1 MKHMIRQWLIV
12 VCFVLLRISA
22 SAHPVAQG
30 SMEITLKPDHFTVNV
45 RISNEAVF
53 VATAHS
59 TEEPPADFAA
69 TCTAH
74 GRYLLGHLTFVA
86 DGVTLTGRVET
97 VTVPEDRSAKGFARY
112 ELRYDFATVPR
123 EIRAAQNLL
132 NEIPFAPGNPWEST
146 FVVTTRPPGL
156 IADGTTLFTHKAPVV
171 ILPAAVATAANT
183 PSTATF
189 FREYL
194 AHGFHHIL
202 EGWDHLLF
210 ITALVLAA
218 TRWRELIVI
227 VSVFTVAHTIT
238 LVLSVCDLVR
248 LPSRIVEPMIAA
260 SIVVIALQN
269 VLRPTAARGR
279 LRMALAFGFGLFH
292 GLGFA
297 GGLLDVMQDLPGLPL
312 GAALG
317 GFSIGVELGH
327 QIVVLPIFGVLLFAR
342 KGLAD
347 PAARERFSLRI
358 LRGGSAFIAL
368 AGMFY
373 LAASVRGS

>member
-1 MKHMIRQWLIV
+1 MKHRIRQWLAV
-12 VCFVLLRISA
+12 ACFVLLRIAA

-30 SMEITLKPDHFTVNV
+30 SMEITLKPDHITVNV
-45 RISNEAVF
+45 RVSNEAVF

-69 TCTAH
+69 TCIAH
-74 GRYLLGHLTFVA
+74 GRYLLGHLTFA
-86 DGVTLTGRVET
+86 AEGIPLTGRVET
-97 VTVPEDRSAKGFARY
+97 VIMPEDRSAKGFARY
-112 ELRYDFATVPR
+112 ELRYDFTNVPR

-132 NEIPFAPGNPWEST
+132 NEIAFAPGNPWEST
-146 FVVTTRPPGL
+146 FVVSTQPPGL
-156 IADGTTLFTHKAPVV
+156 IADGITLFTHKTPIV

-183 PSTATF
+183 PSTATI

-227 VSVFTVAHTIT
+227 VSVFTIAHTIT
-238 LVLSVCDLVR
+238 LVLSVCDIVR
-248 LPSRIVEPMIAA
+248 LSSRIVEPMIAA

-269 VLRPTAARGR
+269 ALRPTPARGG
-279 LRMALAFGFGLFH
+279 LRVALAFGFGLFH

-297 GGLLDVMQDLPGLPL
+297 GGLLDAMQDLPGLPL

-327 QIVVLPIFGVLLFAR
+327 QIVVLPIFGALFLMR
-342 KGLAD
+342 EGLVD
-347 PAARERFSLRI
+347 PAARERFSLRV

-373 LAASVRGS
+373 FVAAVRGS

>member
-1 MKHMIRQWLIV
+1 MKTTVRHWLCV
-12 VCFVLLRISA
+12 ACFLLLAITA
-22 SAHPVAQG
+22 FAHPVAQG
-30 SMEITLKPDHFTVNV
+30 SMEFTVKSDHLV
-45 RISNEAVF
+45 IDARVSNEAVF

-59 TEEPPADFAA
+59 TEEPPGDFAA

-86 DGVTLTGRVET
+86 DGIPLTGRVET
-97 VTVPEDRSAKGFARY
+97 VTIPEDRSAKGFARY
-112 ELRYDFATVPR
+112 ALRYDFTTVPR
-123 EIRAAQNLL
+123 EIRASQNLL
-132 NEIPFAPGNPWEST
+132 NEIPFAPGNQWEST

-156 IADGTTLFTHKAPVV
+156 IADGSTLFTHKTALTIV
-171 ILPAAVATAANT
+171 PATVATAANI
-183 PSTATF
+183 PSTTTIF
-189 FREYL
+189 SEYL
-194 AHGFHHIL
+194 AHGFHHII

-227 VSVFTVAHTIT
+227 VSIFTVAHTIT
-238 LVLSVCDLVR
+238 LVFSVCDIVR
-248 LPSRIVEPMIAA
+248 LSSRIVEPVIAA

-269 VLRPTAARGR
+269 ALRPTNARGR

-297 GGLLDVMQDLPGLPL
+297 GGLLDAMQDLPGLPL

-327 QIVVLPIFGVLLFAR
+327 QIVVLPVFGALILIR
-342 KGLAD
+342 KALAD
-347 PAARERFSLRI
+347 SQSRERFSLRV

-368 AGMFY
+368 AGIFY
-373 LAASVRGS
+373 FVAALRGS